1 MSGGGTPSPRR
12 TRVLYIKSQT
22 GADARALVGAVLV
35 GSATGLAL
43 GAVYLAG
50 GLAQTANQH
59 ASVTRLADGASEGF
73 SDVALINSASRMDQ
87 GALAVAR
94 RHDPYTVAGAA
105 QRDRQVSLLVARL
118 ENHQASASVP
128 RSGPMMLRASF
139 GGPFNPA
146 ASPFQFGNVLESSR
160 ELECLAEAV
169 YYEARGETPSGQ
181 AAVAQVVLNRV
192 RHPAFPKS
200 VCGVVFQGAH
210 RKIGCQFS
218 FACDGSM
225 GRGRERGAWNRA
237 QKIAS
242 RALSGA
248 VMNEVGSATHFHTTG
263 VSPGWGPRLLKVAQ
277 VGMHVFYRFGGR
289 NGAPGAFSSTP
300 RPSTLDDLPNAPEI
314 ASITADGKGMASI
327 GGVAYAANAVA
338 TPVAQPAQTGAGMG
352 GPLGQATEP
361 ASAPAKPGVEKTS
374 ADSVRTPSAAA
385 SATAS

>member
-1 MSGGGTPSPRR
+1 M
-12 TRVLYIKSQT
+12 YIKSQT
-22 GADARALVGAVLV
+22 RADARALVGAVLV

-50 GLAQTANQH
+50 GLAQTATQH
-59 ASVTRLADGASEGF
+59 ARVTRLADGASEGF

-105 QRDRQVSLLVARL
+105 QRDRQISLLVARL
-118 ENHQASASVP
+118 ENGQTRASVP

-146 ASPFQFGNVLESSR
+146 ASPFRLGNVLESSR

-192 RHPAFPKS
+192 RHPSFPKS
-200 VCGVVFQGAH
+200 VCGVVFQGAY
-210 RKIGCQFS
+210 RKVGCQFS

-225 GRGRERGAWNRA
+225 SRGRERGAWTRA
-237 QKIAS
+237 QKIAA

-263 VSPGWGPRLLKVAQ
+263 VSPGWGPRLLKVAH

-289 NGAPGAFSSTP
+289 SGAPGAFSSTP
-300 RPSTLDDLPNAPEI
+300 RPSTLEDMPNAPEI
-314 ASITADGKGMASI
+314 ASMTADGKPLGGLGGGLG
-327 GGVAYAANAVA
+327 GGVVYAANAII
-338 TPVAQPAQTGAGMG
+338 TPAAQAAPAGNGMG
-352 GPLGQATEP
+352 GPLGQLTEP
-361 ASAPAKPGVEKTS
+361 ASAPAKPVVEKTS
-374 ADSVRTPSAAA
+374 ADGLRTTAGAATGAA
-385 SATAS
+385 S

>member
-1 MSGGGTPSPRR
+1 MRGDVDGRAILGWLKVRRLSKLGVVGLVALVLAGVSAQAAIRAIVDQRVKVSRSAPAPTGYESQDHFPGAAYFYATEEEAPVPTQGATGTIALPDLPLPPEAALKTPDTSIRPAAPFSMAHASAVDR
-12 TRVLYIKSQT
+12 
-22 GADARALVGAVLV
+22 ARALQCL
-35 GSATGLAL
+35 T
-43 GAVYLAG
+43 
-50 GLAQTANQH
+50 TA
-59 ASVTRLADGASEGF
+59 
-73 SDVALINSASRMDQ
+73 I
-87 GALAVAR
+87 
-94 RHDPYTVAGAA
+94 
-105 QRDRQVSLLVARL
+105 
-118 ENHQASASVP
+118 
-128 RSGPMMLRASF
+128 
-139 GGPFNPA
+139 
-146 ASPFQFGNVLESSR
+146 
-160 ELECLAEAV
+160 
-169 YYEARGETPSGQ
+169 YYEAATEPDAGQ
-181 AAVAQVVLNRV
+181 QAVAQVILNRA
-192 RHPAFPKS
+192 RHPAFPAT
-200 VCGVVFQGAH
+200 VCGVVFQGSEHA
-210 RKIGCQFS
+210 GCQFS